1 MICVPPLSC
10 LFSQPQDLEVHM
22 CSKGIQEGKELEMK
36 RSSQIFHGTVSLQ
49 GGPEQPKRKT
59 RGQHQDY

>member
-1 MICVPPLSC
+1 
-10 LFSQPQDLEVHM
+10 M
-22 CSKGIQEGKELEMK
+22 CGKGIQEGKELEMK
-36 RSSQIFHGTVSLQ
+36 RSLQIFHGPMSLQ